1 MKLNIDTTSTR
12 GAHTKALNTKAST
25 LVMELEDRLDG
36 MTAAQQHELLDQ
48 LQAVLGNEDHTAAFA
63 AGTFAQQSS
72 GKPAAALP
80 VGSTP
85 TPNDLQDALDT
96 IMSAPGAT
104 DGQKAALKRIFFPG
118 RDHLDVED
126 DGTPKALNAA
136 KEEAR
141 KAKEDL
147 QNEKDPTK
155 SGSLAK
161 QLADAQAAT
170 PADMVRK
177 ADVKTLADEA
187 KTAVDAIK
195 PAMTGGAAAA
205 KTDALAKVDAIVAKV
220 G

>member
-1 MKLNIDTTSTR
+1 MFNATNARTTVQQSIE
-12 GAHTKALNTKAST
+12 ADSDLFAA
-25 LVMELEDRLDG
+25 ELEDRFQG
-36 MTAAQQHELLDQ
+36 MSLTDQQALMRKLREIVSDPSS
-48 LQAVLGNEDHTAAFA
+48 VNAFV

-72 GKPAAALP
+72 GQPAAALP
-80 VGSTP
+80 GGSTP

-141 KAKEDL
+141 KAKEEL
-147 QNEKDPTK
+147 QNEKDENKPN
-155 SGSLAK
+155 SLAK
-161 QLADAQAAT
+161 QLKDAQAQTAT

-177 ADVKTLADEA
+177 SEVKTLADEA

-220 G
+220 S